1 MAQEKRVNYFQG
13 MMLVD
18 QDFKDDQY
26 YHRQMRHNHNLE
38 LHTWGVV
45 RGLDVSIDKTVVTVT
60 EGLAID
66 ASGKEIWWTGGAIQ
80 PAGSASD
87 GSNLVV
93 ESAEELRDIYPQ
105 MAGKYLRV
113 FDTAKFSWKNTKTD
127 SDVVLAVLTQGQP
140 DPTVRR
146 NASSVRVS
154 GNSLELRPLS
164 KDGSLR
170 VMIGASERL
179 TIGPTG
185 NVGIGTT
192 DPQARLHL
200 KFPDAAR
207 GNAAVLNLEG
217 TDHVY
222 MQFFPLGFAA
232 GRKAWMGYESANEKN
247 FKIKNEYLD
256 GHLLLASGSGKVGI
270 GTSKPGF
277 TLQVGDTDNVVD
289 ARLCV
294 AGRGDTGNFRLW
306 TLRTGDKA
314 DATVDAAK
322 TKEIHKLRIR
332 DEQATAD
339 RLVIDQDGN
348 VGLGVSNPLN
358 RLEVRGHVAIREGIL
373 KFTDEKGDWYPDN
386 WIGMSNNVEGTANPT
401 KWLHIGGITDASAR
415 RLALYAD
422 ITYVSGKL
430 GIGTTSPQDKLQ
442 VGDGYSKICINPS
455 PKGTDQ
461 NLYDADYGTS
471 YLGLNVIKATN
482 KWHRDGDGTT
492 NNGASLIYNTIK
504 GQLCFVTLE
513 PGAADLNA
521 VDIVNRKRMVIDENG
536 VGIGTSDLGSSK
548 FKIAKSAT
556 DFVNYRFVETGMGQL
571 EIVGWSQGWNINA
584 MTNEK
589 NLHLNRDS
597 AEKSNVLIGRYGKEL
612 FVRGSNGNVGI
623 GTSDPQAKLV
633 VRGGERLVLLGNF
646 WTFGA
651 DGNGVVN
658 SSPSVRVSGLVA
670 PGDTVEMAG
679 VRRVVSAVSDTNL
692 TVSPAFPY
700 NASPIPLYVVK
711 PGPPF
716 RADDIKGNQLFS
728 ISAEGDASITGRVSC
743 GGWIALKTFH
753 GSYVTANDDKKTMRQ
768 NATREAW
775 EQFTLEMACSREFKE
790 NISAISV
797 EEAVT
802 TLEALNPIRYDYKGQ
817 KAFRQ
822 NLGFIAEEMP
832 DNLAS
837 EDRKSVSP
845 FEVIPVL
852 TRVAKE
858 QQKSIARL
866 QETIRALQ
874 EEVRQ
879 NTVSTVTTTGLILDS

>member
-26 YHRQMRHNHNLE
+26 YHRQMRHKHNLE

-45 RGLDVSIDKTVVTVT
+45 RGLDVSIDKTVVSVT
-60 EGLAID
+60 EGMAID
-66 ASGKEIWWTGGAIQ
+66 ATGKEIWWTGGAIQ
-80 PAGSASD
+80 PAGSPGD
-87 GSNLVV
+87 GSYLVV
-93 ESAEELRDIYPQ
+93 ESAEELRDTYSQIT
-105 MAGKYLRV
+105 GKYLRV
-113 FDTAKFSWKNTKTD
+113 IDTAKFSWKSAKGD
-127 SDVVLAVLTQGQP
+127 GDLVLAALMQGQP
-140 DPTVRR
+140 DPSVRR

-170 VMIGASERL
+170 VVIGASERL
-179 TIGPTG
+179 TIAPTG

-200 KFPDAAR
+200 KFPDVAR

-222 MQFFPLGFAA
+222 MQFFPLGFSA
-232 GRKAWMGYESANEKN
+232 GRKAWMGYESASEKN
-247 FKIKNEYLD
+247 FKIKNEYSD

-270 GTSKPGF
+270 GGSNPGF
-277 TLQVGDTDNVVD
+277 ALQVGDTDTVVD

-294 AGRGDTGNFRLW
+294 AGKGDTGNFRQW

-314 DATVDAAK
+314 DATVDATK

-332 DEQATAD
+332 DEQGGAD

-348 VGLGVSNPLN
+348 VGIGLTNPLN
-358 RLEVRGHVAIREGIL
+358 PLEVRGSVAIRSGIL
-373 KFTDEKGDWYPDN
+373 KFMDEKGDWYQDN
-386 WIGMSNNVEGTANPT
+386 WIGMSSNVEGTTAT
-401 KWLHIGGITDASAR
+401 KWLHIGGISDASAR

-422 ITYVSGKL
+422 ITYMSGKL
-430 GIGTTSPQDKLQ
+430 GIGTTNPQDKLQ

-461 NLYDADYGTS
+461 NLYDVDYGTS

-521 VDIVNRKRMVIDENG
+521 ADIVNRKRMVIDERG

-548 FKIAKSAT
+548 FKVAKSAT
-556 DFVNYRFVETGMGQL
+556 DFVSVRFADTGMGQL
-571 EIVGWSQGWNINA
+571 EIVGWSSGWNINA

-589 NLHLNRDS
+589 NLYLNRDS

-633 VRGGERLVLLGNF
+633 VKGGERLVLLGNF
-646 WTFGA
+646 WTFGESSK
-651 DGNGVVN
+651 GVVY
-658 SSPSVRVSGLVA
+658 SSPSVRISGVA

-679 VRRVVSAVSDTNL
+679 VRQVVSAVSDTDL
-692 TVSPAFPY
+692 TVRPAFP
-700 NASPIPLYVVK
+700 NNSSPIPLYVVR
-711 PGPPF
+711 PASPF
-716 RADDIKGNQLFS
+716 RADDMKGTQLFS
-728 ISAEGDASITGRVSC
+728 ISGEGDATITGRVSC
-743 GGWIALKTFH
+743 GGWIAFKTFH
-753 GSYVTANDDKKTMRQ
+753 GTYVTADGNKTLMRQ
-768 NATREAW
+768 NPERLNH

-790 NISAISV
+790 NISDISV

-879 NTVSTVTTTGLILDS
+879 TLVPTVPSTGPI

>member
-45 RGLDVSIDKTVVTVT
+45 RGLDVTIDKTVVSVT
-60 EGLAID
+60 EGWAID
-66 ASGKEIWWTGGAIQ
+66 ATGKEIWWTGGAIQ
-80 PAGSASD
+80 PAGSAAD
-87 GSNLVV
+87 GSYLVV
-93 ESAEELRDIYPQ
+93 EPSEELRDTYSQ

-113 FDTAKFSWKNTKTD
+113 IDIAKFSWKNARAD
-127 SDVVLAVLTQGQP
+127 GDLVLAVLTQGQP
-140 DPTVRR
+140 DPSVRR

-170 VMIGASERL
+170 VIIGASERL
-179 TIGPTG
+179 TIGPAG

-200 KFPDAAR
+200 KFPDVAR
-207 GNAAVLNLEG
+207 GSAAVLNLEG

-247 FKIKNEYLD
+247 FKIKNEYSD
-256 GHLLLASGSGKVGI
+256 GHLLLVSGSGKVGI

-277 TLQVGDTDNVVD
+277 ALQVGDADTVVD

-294 AGRGDTGNFRLW
+294 AGKGDTGNFRQW

-332 DEQATAD
+332 DEQGAAD

-348 VGLGVSNPLN
+348 VGLGVSNPQN
-358 RLEVRGHVAIREGIL
+358 RLEVRGNVAIREGIL
-373 KFTDEKGDWYPDN
+373 KFTDDKGDSYPDN
-386 WIGMSNNVEGTANPT
+386 WIGMSNGVDGTT

-430 GIGTTSPQDKLQ
+430 GIGTTTPYDRLQ
-442 VGDGYSKICINPS
+442 VGDGYSRISINPS
-455 PKGTDQ
+455 PKAGEQ
-461 NLYDADYGTS
+461 NLYDADYGTC

-521 VDIVNRKRMVIDENG
+521 GDLTSRKRMVIDENG
-536 VGIGTSDLGSSK
+536 VGIGTSDPGSSK
-548 FKIAKSAT
+548 LKIAKSAT

-571 EIVGWSQGWNINA
+571 EFVGWSQGWNINA

-589 NLHLNRDS
+589 NLYLNRDS
-597 AEKSNVLIGRYGKEL
+597 AEKSNVLIGRFGKEL

-623 GTSDPQAKLV
+623 GTSDPQAKLAV
-633 VRGGERLVLLGNF
+633 KGGENLVLVGNF
-646 WTFGA
+646 WTFGDA
-651 DGNGVVN
+651 GQGATN
-658 SSPSVRVSGLVA
+658 SSPSVNVSAMVA

-679 VRRVVSAVSDTNL
+679 VRRPVTAVSGPNL

-700 NASPIPLYVVK
+700 NASPIPLYVVR

-728 ISAEGDASITGRVSC
+728 ISAEGDATITGRVSC
-743 GGWIALKTFH
+743 GGRIAFKTFH

-768 NATREAW
+768 NPTRESW

-790 NISAISV
+790 NISDLEA
-797 EEAVT
+797 EEAIA
-802 TLEALNPIRYDYKGQ
+802 TLQDLRPIKYDYKS
-817 KAFRQ
+817 ARSFRQ

-874 EEVRQ
+874 EDVRR
-879 NTVSTVTTTGLILDS
+879 NVFPDGPTTGPTLDS